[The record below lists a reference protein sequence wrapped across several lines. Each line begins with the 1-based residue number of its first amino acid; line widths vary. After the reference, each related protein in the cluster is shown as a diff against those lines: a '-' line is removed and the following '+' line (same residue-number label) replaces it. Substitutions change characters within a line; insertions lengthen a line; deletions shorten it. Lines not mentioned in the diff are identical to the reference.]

1 MNSSTANAL
10 LVRQVLAQFCVSQ
23 QQQTQAMDEIVS
35 IRAQQQQQQL
45 DPSPLV
51 TFLQQNSA
59 HNAQRSSSSAQQMSQ
74 QEQSRVRTIPRRSA
88 SRMLNE
94 REELLMFIKILF
106 RFLKENR
113 DEYRLLQAKAI
124 VAECT
129 RRNRVGDGE
138 FMHLKRAVEPRLRR
152 IVGELYWART
162 RDYLNGYCQRR
173 GIRQAPLVSAV

>member
-35 IRAQQQQQQL
+35 IRAQQQQQL

-51 TFLQQNSA
+51 TFLQQTSTE
-59 HNAQRSSSSAQQMSQ
+59 NAQRSSSSAQ
-74 QEQSRVRTIPRRSA
+74 SRVRTIPRCSA

-94 REELLMFIKILF
+94 SQELLIFIGILL
-106 RFLKENR
+106 RLLKASG

-129 RRNRVGDGE
+129 RRNRVGDAE
-138 FMHLKRAVEPRLRR
+138 FIHLKRAVETRLRR
-152 IVGELYWART
+152 TVGELYWVRARE
-162 RDYLNGYCQRR
+162 YLNGYCQRR
-173 GIRQAPLVSAV
+173 GIRQARLLPTKTCSHVF